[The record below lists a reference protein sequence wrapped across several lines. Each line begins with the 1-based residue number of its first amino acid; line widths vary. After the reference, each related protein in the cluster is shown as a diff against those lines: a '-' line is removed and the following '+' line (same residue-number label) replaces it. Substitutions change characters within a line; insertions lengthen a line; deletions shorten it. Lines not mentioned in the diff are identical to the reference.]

1 MDITLLSQII
11 TYLVF
16 GWLGYLLGK
25 RFSVPDKMAT
35 WVLWLIAL
43 VLAGS
48 IKFQIVN
55 VSGFIIDS
63 QSVLQA
69 LVAGIL
75 INFIVRAS
83 RPDSP
88 QASPSGQAKS

>member
-55 VSGFIIDS
+55 VFGFIIDS

-75 INFIVRAS
+75 INFVVRTS

-88 QASPSGQAKS
+88 QASPSGQTKS